1 MEWHVQFEIKEY
13 RDSWRDQNISFRARE
28 SDVLV
33 IICGTKCDLK
43 ISGNKSD
50 EIEEMFY
57 AIWELLFLYD
67 GYFYIP
73 KVYEV
78 DDIVHE
84 INSLYRVNMYK
95 TAKAWI
101 VAATPLAKSNRI
113 LDEELLNNYIKFRNQ
128 DRMQGKMTD
137 SLLNAYFYL
146 QSDAYREINIEHR
159 LSLMLNI
166 CDGYYLN
173 EIGKSS
179 GAGGHVVALINNIGL
194 AKVQYGIELMG
205 ISKKKLTN
213 LIGGVRDEID
223 HYIVMKDSAG
233 SQILN
238 SQSEVIKSLN
248 LYLFYVTELAFRATV
263 LEKVGG
269 FIDQTAK
276 ERAVDSINDWLIL
289 SNKLD
294 QKCKLPEN
302 VLAQDI
308 QKMKAKV
315 SQ

>member
-1 MEWHVQFEIKEY
+1 MEWYVQFEMKKY
-13 RDSWRDQNISFRARE
+13 RDSWSNQNIRFHARE
-28 SDVLV
+28 LKASV
-33 IICGTKCDLK
+33 IMSGTKCELK
-43 ISGNKSD
+43 IVGNKSD
-50 EIEEMFY
+50 EIEDMFY

-73 KVYEV
+73 KVYEIDSTV
-78 DDIVHE
+78 QDI
-84 INSLYRVNMYK
+84 NDLYRTKMYK
-95 TAKAWI
+95 TAKVWMD
-101 VAATPLAKSNRI
+101 AATLLAKSNRI
-113 LDEELLNNYIKFRNQ
+113 LDEKLICNYIKFRNQ
-128 DRMQGKMTD
+128 DRLQGKMTK

-146 QSDAYREINIEHR
+146 LSDAYCEINIEHR

-173 EIGKSS
+173 EIGESK

-194 AKVQYGIELMG
+194 DKVQYGIGLMG

-223 HYIVMKDSAG
+223 HYIIMKDSAG

-238 SQSEVIKSLN
+238 SQSIVIKSIN
-248 LYLFYVTELAFRATV
+248 LYLFYVTELAFRVTA

-276 ERAVDSINDWLIL
+276 ERAIDSINDWLIL
-289 SNKLD
+289 ENNLN

-302 VLAQDI
+302 ALAQEI
-308 QKMKAKV
+308 QKMKSKML
-315 SQ
+315 Q